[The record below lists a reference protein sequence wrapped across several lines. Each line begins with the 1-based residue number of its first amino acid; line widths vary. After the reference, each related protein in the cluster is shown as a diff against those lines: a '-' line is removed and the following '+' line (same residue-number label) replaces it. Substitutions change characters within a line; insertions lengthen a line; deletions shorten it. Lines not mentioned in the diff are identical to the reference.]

1 MLKDLVMRSRSFRSF
16 DESTPVPYHAL
27 LEWIDCARFCPS
39 SINLQMLKFRPVHT
53 KEECEQVLALTRWA
67 GKLKELSLPPKGHA
81 PTAYIV
87 VCTDNTV
94 IDGADRFQKD
104 VGIAAQTIL
113 LAACEDGFG
122 GCMIG
127 SFSSKELG
135 SLLSLPEGILPQLVI
150 ALGKP
155 DERVE
160 LVDLPQNGDTSY
172 YRQNGVH
179 YAPKRSLDDL
189 VIH

>member
-1 MLKDLVMRSRSFRSF
+1 MLKDLVKRSRSFRSF
-16 DESTPVPYHAL
+16 DEGTPVSREML

-39 SINLQMLKFRPVHT
+39 SINLQMLKFRPVYE
-53 KEECEQVLALTRWA
+53 KEECDKVLSLTRWA

-81 PTAYIV
+81 PTAYII
-87 VCTDNTV
+87 VCTDNAV
-94 IDGADRFQKD
+94 IEGAERFQKD

-113 LAACEDGFG
+113 LAAAEKDFG

-127 SFSSKELG
+127 SFSPNELCK
-135 SLLSLPEGILPQLVI
+135 SLALPSGILPQLVI

-160 LVDLPQNGDTSY
+160 LTDLPKSGDTSY
-172 YRQNGVH
+172 YRENGVH
-179 YAPKRSLDDL
+179 YSPKRSLEDL
-189 VIH
+189 IIK